1 MAFILSL
8 ANFADP
14 DVFVGDC
21 IGVFGCYDYFAVGVG
36 FGAFAGPKEVYE
48 KR

>member
-8 ANFADP
+8 ASPADP

-21 IGVFGCYDYFAVGVG
+21 IGVFGCYDYFAGREG
-36 FGAFAGPKEVYE
+36 FGAFARPNE
-48 KR
+48 